1 MPGPPRVHTDPS
13 TAHGRRPSCQWPVA
27 WASLRKMAVLLC
39 LLSSTSLSPSQGQA
53 RIPLETVKLWADTF
67 GRDLYDTVTKYSG
80 SLLLQK
86 KYKDVEPGL
95 KIKEVDGLELVKKF
109 SEDMET
115 MLRRKVEAVQS
126 LVEAA
131 EEADLNHEF
140 NESLVFDYYNSVLIN
155 EKDESGAYVEL
166 GAEFVL
172 EANAHFSNLMVNTTL
187 SSVQLPTNV
196 YNKDPDILNGIY
208 MSEALNSVFV
218 ENFQRDPTLTW
229 QYFGSSTGFFRIYP
243 GIKWTPDENGVI
255 TFDCRNRGWYIQA
268 ATSPKDIVI
277 LVDTSGSMK
286 GLRMTIAKHTVSTI
300 LDTLGENDF
309 VNIIAYND
317 YIHYIEP
324 CFKGILVQ
332 ADRDNREHFKQLV
345 DELMVK
351 GVGVVD
357 RALSE
362 AFQILQQFQEVRR
375 GSLCNQA
382 IMLITDGAVEDYEP
396 VFQKYN
402 WPDRKVRVFTYLIG
416 REVSFADRLKWIA
429 CNNKGY
435 YTQIST
441 LADAQENVMEYLHV
455 LSRPMVINHDH
466 DVTWTEAYMDS
477 KAQSLTLLTTV
488 AMPVFSKKNETRSHG
503 ILLGVVG
510 SDVALRELM
519 KLAPRYKLGVHGYAF
534 LNTNNGYILSHPDLR
549 PLYWEGKKLKPKPNY
564 NSVDLSEVEW
574 EDQAGTLRTAM
585 INRET
590 GSLSMDVKV
599 PLDRGVR
606 CLRERTGVQSQEA
619 ASLGVVL
626 SRGHGEYILLGNTSV
641 EEGLHDLLHPDLS
654 LAGDWIYCLTDI
666 DPDHRK
672 LSQLEAVVR
681 FLKGQDP
688 ALECDEELLQE
699 VLFDAV
705 VTAPMEAYWTA
716 LALNI
721 SDESERVVDMAFLGT
736 RAGLLRSSL
745 FVGSEKVS
753 DKQFLT
759 PADDASMFTLDHF
772 PLWYRQAAEQP
783 PGNMV
788 FNLRSVEGQG
798 NPHPGDKKE
807 SVGVQMRVE
816 FLQRTFWSATRQVG
830 TRDLDCFVIDGNGF
844 ILISERAQEMGRFLG
859 EVDGALVTQ
868 LLGMGVFSQ
877 VTMYDYQAMCKPP
890 THHPSAS
897 RPLASVRAGLRWVL
911 SSRLLLEWSAWG
923 SWHADNR
930 AEAHKHKK
938 QDVLQPC
945 DTAYPVFV
953 HQTAVQEANGIIECG
968 ACQKTF
974 VMQQIPKSNLLL
986 LVTDPTCDCSVSTLT
1001 ASSAHNASVKCDR
1014 MRSQKLRRRPDTCH
1028 AFHPEENAQD
1038 CGGTSDTSA
1047 SHPLLLLPL
1056 CAWVLPP
1063 RLLQ

>member
-1 MPGPPRVHTDPS
+1 MVLGCCPPLSTHPDPSRSSMPGTPRLSPDPS
-13 TAHGRRPSCQWPVA
+13 CPYSRMPWDLGPSLWKTAVIL
-27 WASLRKMAVLLC
+27 SL
-39 LLSSTSLSPSQGQA
+39 LLSSTALSPTSGQTK
-53 RIPLETVKLWADTF
+53 IPLETVKLWADTF
-67 GRDLYDTVTKYSG
+67 GGDLYDTVTKYSG
-80 SLLLQK
+80 SVLLQK
-86 KYKDVEPGL
+86 KYKDVEPSL
-95 KIKEVDGLELVKKF
+95 RIQEVDGLELVRKF

-115 MLRRKVEAVQS
+115 MLRRKVEAVKN

-155 EKDESGAYVEL
+155 ERDVNGKYVEL

-172 EANAHFSNLMVNTTL
+172 KSNAHFSNLMVNTSL

-196 YNKDPDILNGIY
+196 YNKDPDILNGVY
-208 MSEALNSVFV
+208 MSEALNPVFV

-277 LVDTSGSMK
+277 VLDTSGSMK
-286 GLRMTIAKHTVSTI
+286 GLRMAIAKHTISTI
-300 LDTLGENDF
+300 LDTLGDNDF

-345 DELMVK
+345 NELMVK

-357 RALSE
+357 QALRE
-362 AFQILQQFQEVRR
+362 AFQILKQFQEARQ

-382 IMLITDGAVEDYEP
+382 IMLISDGAVEDYEP
-396 VFQKYN
+396 VFEEYN

-416 REVSFADRLKWIA
+416 REVTFADRMKWIA

-441 LADAQENVMEYLHV
+441 LADTQENVMEYLHV

-466 DVTWTEAYMDS
+466 DIIWTEAYMDS
-477 KAQSLTLLTTV
+477 KLFTSHAQSLMLLTTV

-549 PLYWEGKKLKPKPNY
+549 PLYREGKKLKPKPNY

-574 EDQAGTLRTAM
+574 EDRAETLRTAM
-585 INRET
+585 INGET

-599 PLDRGVR
+599 PLDKGKRV
-606 CLRERTGVQSQEA
+606 LFLTNDYFFTDISDTPF
-619 ASLGVVL
+619 SLGVVL
-626 SRGHGEYILLGNTSV
+626 SQGHGEYILLGNTSV
-641 EEGLHDLLHPDLS
+641 EEGLHDLLHPDLT
-654 LAGDWIYCLTDI
+654 LASDWIYCITDI

-672 LSQLEAVVR
+672 LSQLEAMVR
-681 FLKGQDP
+681 FLTGEDP
-688 ALECDEELLQE
+688 DLECDEELVRE

-716 LALNI
+716 LALN
-721 SDESERVVDMAFLGT
+721 SSEDYQHVADMAFLGT

-745 FVGSEKVS
+745 FVGSEKIS
-753 DKQFLT
+753 NKKFLT
-759 PADDASMFTLDHF
+759 PEDKASMFTMDHF
-772 PLWYRQAAEQP
+772 PLWYRQATEQP
-783 PGNMV
+783 AGSFV
-788 FNLRSVEGQG
+788 FNLHSAEDPGPDLHREGAA
-798 NPHPGDKKE
+798 PGPQEALSQDQEGPGEPVVVTASTAVAVTVDKKTAIAA
-807 SVGVQMRVE
+807 GVSSLIRKGMTYMRKLGEQLLQQALMGRWNKPPLPRRAAPTQRGEWGGGQRVRGPARKLSSLQAPQSWGSRCWTCSQSSQD
-816 FLQRTFWSATRQVG
+816 FLSQFQRERHQRTRGTFSTGLFWENQ
-830 TRDLDCFVIDGNGF
+830 D
-844 ILISERAQEMGRFLG
+844 RAKEL
-859 EVDGALVTQ
+859 
-868 LLGMGVFSQ
+868 
-877 VTMYDYQAMCKPP
+877 K
-890 THHPSAS
+890 
-897 RPLASVRAGLRWVL
+897 
-911 SSRLLLEWSAWG
+911 
-923 SWHADNR
+923 
-930 AEAHKHKK
+930 
-938 QDVLQPC
+938 
-945 DTAYPVFV
+945 
-953 HQTAVQEANGIIECG
+953 AV
-968 ACQKTF
+968 K
-974 VMQQIPKSNLLL
+974 
-986 LVTDPTCDCSVSTLT
+986 
-1001 ASSAHNASVKCDR
+1001 
-1014 MRSQKLRRRPDTCH
+1014 
-1028 AFHPEENAQD
+1028 
-1038 CGGTSDTSA
+1038 
-1047 SHPLLLLPL
+1047 
-1056 CAWVLPP
+1056 
-1063 RLLQ
+1063 